1 MFLLTL
7 EDAFFVRLQK
17 GTMKFHC
24 LLRPQRHFLELHGV
38 DRVNLFEMPTGH
50 SNNPWHNEVKQRENV
65 ADHCTVDITDILFNT
80 FVAFLFVDKRYSQEV
95 LAMGQ
100 KERYK

>member
-24 LLRPQRHFLELHGV
+24 LLRPQRHFLELHRV

-50 SNNPWHNEVKQRENV
+50 SNNPLHNKIKQRENI
-65 ADHCTVDITDILFNT
+65 ADHCTSGHYGQYVQYLLLHSCLWTKDIC
-80 FVAFLFVDKRYSQEV
+80 KRC
-95 LAMGQ
+95 
-100 KERYK
+100 

>member
-38 DRVNLFEMPTGH
+38 DRVNLFEMSTGH
-50 SNNPWHNEVKQRENV
+50 SNNPLLNKVKQRENI
-65 ADHCTVDITDILFNT
+65 ADHYTVDITDIMFNT
-80 FVAFLFVDKRYSQEV
+80 FCCILVC
-95 LAMGQ
+95 GQ
-100 KERYK
+100 KIFSRGASYGTKGKI